1 MTPSVRL
8 TRRGYAVLAVAVGA
22 FAAGT
27 QYGPRTLDAI
37 VLPAAVV
44 LLAGVVQVWQTTPPT
59 LERRLPPPD
68 EPGTTGVVEVEVS
81 ASRPYPVTVRDR
93 LPPGIESVDS
103 AANTSAEASV
113 GSAASV
119 ASADPS
125 ESTALVDATTGGDAV
140 SYEIHR
146 QRRGRHEIGPAS
158 VVVTDVLG
166 LVTRTYEIDT
176 RDTVVVYPPVQSLS
190 ESVRRELQAT
200 IRTRQTRGRSEFDTL
215 REYVSG
221 DALRDVHW
229 KSSAKRNELVVR
241 EFANDPE
248 FERLT
253 VAAETASESAA
264 TTPTTG
270 SAATASSDTATT
282 PTTESA
288 ATTTTDAMATAAA
301 TVCLALV
308 GDGVAVILETPSG
321 SVDAAPGQ
329 TRPLLEHL
337 ASVEGGTAATEA
349 ADVRIVASAESVSIR
364 FDGRVR
370 DFNGPV
376 AAGGSSAGSEEGRI

>member
-27 QYGPRTLDAI
+27 QYGPRALDAI

-44 LLAGVVQVWQTTPPT
+44 LLAGVVQVWRTTPPT

-93 LPPGIESVDS
+93 LPPGIEIE
-103 AANTSAEASV
+103 ANTSAEASV
-113 GSAASV
+113 GSADS
-119 ASADPS
+119 S

-140 SYEIHR
+140 SYEIRR

-166 LVTRTYEIDT
+166 LITRTYEIDT

-241 EFANDPE
+241 EYASDPE

-253 VAAETASESAA
+253 VAAETASESA
-264 TTPTTG
+264 TT
-270 SAATASSDTATT
+270 ATA
-282 PTTESA
+282 
-288 ATTTTDAMATAAA
+288 TTDAMATAAA

-349 ADVRIVASAESVSIR
+349 ADVRIVASAESVSIW